1 MTDVAETAE
10 SSERMVLRTVYLP
23 PELDEKLRVSAFR
36 AKLSKGD
43 VIRRAIARELDT
55 DSSLINDTQ
64 TAKAKSTS
72 KVTAPAKSQRAV
84 SQVKAQG
91 KTVAV
96 GR

>member
-1 MTDVAETAE
+1 MTDAAENAE

-55 DSSLINDTQ
+55 DSSLIKDTQ
-64 TAKAKSTS
+64 TAKARATS
-72 KVTAPAKSQRAV
+72 KGAAPAKSKRAA

-91 KTVAV
+91 KTAAV
-96 GR
+96 VS